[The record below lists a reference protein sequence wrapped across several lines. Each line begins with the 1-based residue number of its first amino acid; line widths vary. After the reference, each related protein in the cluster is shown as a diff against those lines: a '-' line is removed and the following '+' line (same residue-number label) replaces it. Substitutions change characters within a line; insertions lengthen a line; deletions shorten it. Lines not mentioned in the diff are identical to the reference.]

1 MSHRIPR
8 THPPIPVGGLQSK
21 EEEYRFVFEQTAQ
34 GLNTDDVMEACD
46 LLSDENDVPLSV
58 AAVSTVDSQGEIGGY
73 CDDDVLPQPAAKLS
87 VNSQNRYL
95 KAKVR
100 ALQQE
105 THKVIAE
112 LNLCRDDN
120 SQLKK
125 RVQEL
130 EDERNRLQ
138 RLTTTHSAQVEKV
151 KKTLTEARTQCDVLE
166 AERNSLK
173 KENETTKRA
182 TTQQATELKSANV
195 RLQRALDE
203 TEKLRRELDH
213 LRSSNRE
220 TTDSLKHTVEQLTMD
235 NRRLERQKNELI
247 SVFKKQLR
255 LIDVLRRQ
263 KMLIEASKCL
273 QLTEEEF
280 LKSLDWQSSSSFMS
294 SETESKRK
302 RYSPCVPEPGLGS
315 VPETVT
321 NWTTDNF
328 SSCPIVL
335 PNESTGEKN
344 EQRTNDDLIDTLCLD
359 WYQNASSSGLRL
371 SENIILQAAVR
382 IAAEHGLENFQA
394 SQEWLDDF
402 LNRNQISVRGF
413 SAMNSGP
420 NLSANGSLGRPSHP
434 HLSPPPS
441 GTLVYQGAEAR
452 LYSTTLYTSSSPR
465 KCIVKERFVK
475 TYRHPT
481 LDSSLSA
488 QRIRAEVRLLV
499 HCRKLGLDVPAVLQ
513 VDVPSRRIWL
523 GLIGPDALT
532 LHDWFKKLAADC
544 VETPTTPAGDSLPN
558 LKHYAGVRL
567 KQITSALGRL
577 LSRLHANHVVH
588 GDLTLANILVHK
600 ATKEELTGSAEPRLA
615 IIDFGLS
622 SAVSHSAIQRL
633 PEEKAVD
640 LYVFE
645 RALINAI
652 DMNFLS
658 TVGKDFPQFSSPEE
672 LMTAILDSYLEHYAS
687 QATSLRYESNENG
700 TRCGVDSEAVLQAE
714 GRTNVLKL
722 GEVRL
727 RGRKRL
733 MSGWQIT
740 LMEPSKVRCRRWIPP
755 FVCTPQF

>member
-1 MSHRIPR
+1 MDLEVTISSKAHCTMSHRTPR
-8 THPPIPVGGLQSK
+8 THLPIPVGGLQSK
-21 EEEYRFVFEQTAQ
+21 EEEYRFVFE
-34 GLNTDDVMEACD
+34 
-46 LLSDENDVPLSV
+46 
-58 AAVSTVDSQGEIGGY
+58 GEIGDC
-73 CDDDVLPQPAAKLS
+73 CDDDVLPQPATKLS

-105 THKVIAE
+105 AHKVIAE

-138 RLTTTHSAQVEKV
+138 RLTTTHSVQVEKV
-151 KKTLTEARTQCDVLE
+151 KKTLAEARTQCDVLE

-220 TTDSLKHTVEQLTMD
+220 TTDSLKHTVEQLTVD

-280 LKSLDWQSSSSFMS
+280 LKSLDWQSSS
-294 SETESKRK
+294 
-302 RYSPCVPEPGLGS
+302 G
-315 VPETVT
+315 
-321 NWTTDNF
+321 
-328 SSCPIVL
+328 
-335 PNESTGEKN
+335 
-344 EQRTNDDLIDTLCLD
+344 LIDTLCFD
-359 WYQNASSSGLRL
+359 WYKTASSSGLRL
-371 SENIILQAAVR
+371 SENMILQAAVR
-382 IAAEHGLENFQA
+382 IAAEHGFENFQA

-402 LNRNQISVRGF
+402 LNRNQISIKGV
-413 SAMNSGP
+413 
-420 NLSANGSLGRPSHP
+420 
-434 HLSPPPS
+434 S
-441 GTLVYQGAEAR
+441 GTLVHQGAEAR

-544 VETPTTPAGDSLPN
+544 VDTPTTPAGDSSPN

-567 KQITSALGRL
+567 KHLTSALGRL

-600 ATKEELTGSAEPRLA
+600 ATEEELSGSAEPRLA

-658 TVGKDFPQFSSPEE
+658 TVGKDFPQFSSPEK
-672 LMTAILDSYLEHYAS
+672 LMTAILDAYLDHYAS
-687 QATSLRYESNENG
+687 QATPLRYESNENG
-700 TRCGVDSEAVLQAE
+700 TRCGVDSEAALQSE

-722 GEVRL
+722 GE
-727 RGRKRL
+727 
-733 MSGWQIT
+733 SGWQLT
-740 LMEPSKVRCRRWIPP
+740 HMEPSKVRCGRRIPL
-755 FVCTPQF
+755 FVSTPQFRISEFNREGYQSTLDISAVVTRQQLMMPIDKNADIILSIRTMNGNKKT